1 MPKQEVLHDNP
12 NIHVHVGL
20 DIQHVYKCMHEIF
33 HMFSAEK
40 IRNLI
45 HGSRVWKYSAC
56 PTASYLK
63 KVTCL

>member
-20 DIQHVYKCMHEIF
+20 DIYKCMHEIF

-40 IRNLI
+40 I
-45 HGSRVWKYSAC
+45 
-56 PTASYLK
+56 
-63 KVTCL
+63 

>member
-40 IRNLI
+40 TTD
-45 HGSRVWKYSAC
+45 HGYGNILLV
-56 PTASYLK
+56 P
-63 KVTCL
+63 VQVI